1 MLIMQQHKFE
11 ISQSLNPSFN
21 LGDVELY
28 EEHEITGFEL
38 SVLCGL
44 MVHPEASFSTDVKGM
59 ALSIEWIQDYIM

>member
-1 MLIMQQHKFE
+1 MQQYKFE
-11 ISQSLNPSFN
+11 ISQSLNPNFN
-21 LGDVELY
+21 LGDVELH

-44 MVHPEASFSTDVKGM
+44 MVHSEASFSTDVKGM